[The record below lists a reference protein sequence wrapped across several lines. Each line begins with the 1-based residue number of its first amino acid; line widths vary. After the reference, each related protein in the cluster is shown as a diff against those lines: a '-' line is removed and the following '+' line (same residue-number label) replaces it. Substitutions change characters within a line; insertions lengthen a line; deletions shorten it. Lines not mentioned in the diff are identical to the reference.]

1 MHIQKWENSQAEQ
14 GPEIEIRLDLT
25 EAEAVFDWLS
35 QSQQDYLAYTFKK
48 TGRGFE
54 KQLLEKLFQI
64 LQETKN
70 D

>member
-14 GPEIEIRLDLT
+14 GPEIEIRLDLI

-54 KQLLEKLFQI
+54 KQ
-64 LQETKN
+64 
-70 D
+70 